1 MKKGCIA
8 LFSGGLDSVLS
19 ALLVRQQGIRVIA
32 LRFISPFF
40 EKPAS
45 GEIEEILKKNGIRL
59 LKKKVKEHYLDLVAN
74 PRFGRGKNMNPC
86 IDCKVYMYEEAAR
99 MFGKTGTSF
108 IVTGDVLGQRPM
120 TQSRDTMYMMDKKSF
135 LKGYVL
141 RPLTALNLNPTVP
154 EETGIVDRSKL
165 MGLSGRGRKKQIDL
179 AGHFGIEK
187 IPQPAGGCLL
197 ADSNFSRKLRDLIKH
212 REFSLKDVDLIKHGR
227 FYRNKNGS
235 RIIIARN
242 ESESLLLWNERG
254 GNMINMKHYDFP
266 GAAAVYIPGKNRDI
280 ESAAALLSYFG
291 KGRNLEKVEIV
302 YKIAGKEK
310 RLSAT
315 PGRPEKSGFS
325 PV

>member
-19 ALLVRQQGIRVIA
+19 ALLVRQQGISVIA

-40 EKPAS
+40 EKPDS

-59 LKKKVKEHYLDLVAN
+59 LKKKVKEAYLDLVAN
-74 PRFGRGKNMNPC
+74 PRFGRGKNINPC

-99 MFGKTGTSF
+99 MFEKTGTSF

-120 TQSRDTMYMMDKKSF
+120 TQNRDTMYMMDKKSF

-154 EETGIVDRSKL
+154 EETGMVDRSKL

-197 ADSNFSRKLRDLIKH
+197 ADSNFSGKLRDLIAHK
-212 REFSLKDVDLIKHGR
+212 EFSLKDVDLIKHGR

-254 GNMINMKHYDFP
+254 GNMINMKHYNVP
-266 GAAAVYIPGKNRDI
+266 GAAAVYLPGKDRDI

-291 KGRNLEKVEIV
+291 KGRNLEKVEIA

-310 RLSAT
+310 SLSVA
-315 PGRPEKSGFS
+315 PESPEKSGFLL
-325 PV
+325 V